1 MNDKLKQKLRL
12 ALNDGVLTPE
22 QLTKIL
28 TFKTRNQLTN
38 LMNALNEMYSN
49 DELIPVMI
57 NEQKHLML
65 VRR

>member
-12 ALNDGVLTPE
+12 ALRDGILTPE
-22 QLTKIL
+22 QLTKVL
-28 TFKTRNQLTN
+28 TFRTRNQLTN
-38 LMNALNEMYSN
+38 LMNALNEMYSD
-49 DELIPVMI
+49 DELIPVTI

>member
-12 ALNDGVLTPE
+12 ALQDGILTPE

-28 TFKTRNQLTN
+28 TFKTKNQLTN

-49 DELIPVMI
+49 DEIIPVTI
-57 NEQKHLML
+57 NEEKHLML